1 MIARLLGSLAIG
13 WCLGF
18 AAFMLVLPKP
28 LDGTTTDAIVV
39 PTGGP
44 GRIDRGLDLLRRHQA
59 KRLLVTGVA
68 PGVSAGDLA
77 REYHA
82 SPALFACCVD
92 LGPDA
97 VDTKSNAE
105 ETATW
110 VRAHH
115 YSTVRLVSSDWHVLR
130 ARMELRAALGKGV
143 VILVDGVPS
152 SPRLMTLVAE
162 YNKLILRRIALWIGY
177 GS

>member
-1 MIARLLGSLAIG
+1 MIARLLGLFAIG

-18 AAFMLVLPKP
+18 AVFMLVLPRP
-28 LDGTTTDAIVV
+28 LEGTTTDAIVV

-68 PGVSAGDLA
+68 PGVGAADLA

-82 SPALFACCVD
+82 APALFACCVD
-92 LGPDA
+92 LGSDA
-97 VDTKSNAE
+97 VDTRSNAE
-105 ETATW
+105 ETAAW
-110 VRAHH
+110 VRTHH
-115 YSTVRLVSSDWHVLR
+115 YTTVRLVSSDWHVLR
-130 ARMELRAALGKGV
+130 ARMELRAALGRGV
-143 VILVDGVPS
+143 VVLGDGVPS

-162 YNKLILRRIALWIGY
+162 YNKLILRRIALWTGY
-177 GS
+177 GA